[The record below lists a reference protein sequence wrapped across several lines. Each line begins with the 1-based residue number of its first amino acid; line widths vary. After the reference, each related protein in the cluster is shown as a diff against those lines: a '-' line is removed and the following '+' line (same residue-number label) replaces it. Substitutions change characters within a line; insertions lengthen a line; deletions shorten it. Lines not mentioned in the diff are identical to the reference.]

1 MTPETAAAVALMSQ
15 KGLLI
20 GYTVVWLVAMIA
32 GAQVNRL
39 RPLAFA
45 VGFLSA
51 THAVYYVLFLI
62 YPDVLDAQETMLFSI
77 VLRYQVLFTA
87 VLVMAMGI
95 ARGRWRN

>member
-1 MTPETAAAVALMSQ
+1 MTPETALALQ
-15 KGLLI
+15 RGLLV
-20 GYTVVWLVAMIA
+20 GYVTLLLIAAMA
-32 GAQVNRL
+32 GVRWPRL

-45 VGFLSA
+45 VGVLSA
-51 THAVYYVLFLI
+51 THTAYYVLFLV
-62 YPDVLDAQETMLFSI
+62 YPDVLDAAQTMLFSI

>member
-1 MTPETAAAVALMSQ
+1 MTPEFAAAVALALQ
-15 KGLLI
+15 TWLLV
-20 GYTVVWLVAMIA
+20 GYVLLVVTSVMA
-32 GAQVNRL
+32 GARWRRL

-51 THAVYYVLFLI
+51 THVAYYVLFLV
-62 YPDVLDAQETMLFSI
+62 YPDVLDAQGTMLFSI

>member
-1 MTPETAAAVALMSQ
+1 MTPEATVTTAAALQ

-20 GYTVVWLVAMIA
+20 GYVTLLLIAAMA
-32 GAQVNRL
+32 GVRWSRL

-45 VGFLSA
+45 VGVLSA
-51 THAVYYVLFLI
+51 THMLYYALFLV
-62 YPDVLDAQETMLFSI
+62 YPGVLDAAQTMLFSI

-87 VLVMAMGI
+87 AIVMVMVM